1 MKKIKDYETGK
12 ETQCMDEFVLEGSFA
27 PSEEYPRGGR
37 VVPIIKASSAQR
49 HAVASGDT
57 LGDPLKDSSV
67 PGE

>member
-1 MKKIKDYETGK
+1 
-12 ETQCMDEFVLEGSFA
+12 MDEFVLEGSFA
-27 PSEEYPRGGR
+27 PSDEYPRGGR